1 MSAMST
7 ATKSAR
13 QIPSVAHAAPLVSQQ
28 RRQGASLAPPASG
41 IAFADRASAGGL
53 PASLR
58 AGIAALSGLDLG
70 AVRVH
75 LNSPEPAL
83 RQALAYTQG
92 ADIHIGPGQERHLP
106 HEAWH
111 AVQQAQGRVRP
122 TRQFKGAGLN
132 DDAGLERE
140 ADAMGAL
147 AARAGNHAGAQTELG
162 LGLGAARGDVSPGLA
177 SPAAPIQ
184 RYTDRAEGARERG
197 RSDEVVKWV
206 QKFQRTSHSGGILQI
221 NEKKM
226 YARDDIIDAG
236 ESALATQGAYVQ
248 LVKGAEL
255 SPGYHAVKVKFRD
268 TLAVAAAKLPDL
280 EGLTTESAK
289 PAEERNTEQ
298 VKVLADLIK
307 RNEGNIAA
315 ADASPTIKEG
325 SVDANKSMAAE
336 KSQLVKMVH
345 PDTSDMFMTIRDCH
359 KTARLIMGDYG
370 NREEKILFSDT
381 DGTLKKVMPG
391 PEHREIFAAV
401 GQQGAVA
408 FLKFAFGSFEAVLQH
423 LPVRLPDME
432 LRVKAVADTW
442 IYTAAMAVYQSIQS
456 HPVAGPLF
464 NTTYKVNDQARVAV
478 GQALVQVNDENER
491 TASVEG
497 KLIDPQ
503 TGKNKDLWNFHW
515 AGVILADGADYV
527 TLQAVADQM
536 ASHLTVNWW
545 FKMYGAG
552 AQSFHAEEKH
562 DEHVGERP
570 LTLTVAT
577 ENRVSVVKKLA
588 MPVRID

>member
-1 MSAMST
+1 MT
-7 ATKSAR
+7 HATKIA
-13 QIPSVAHAAPLVSQQ
+13 QAEAPVVQRVERP
-28 RRQGASLAPPASG
+28 RRQGLALAPPASG
-41 IAFADRASAGGL
+41 ISFADRAPTGSL
-53 PASLR
+53 PAGLR
-58 AGIAALSGLDLG
+58 SGIAALTGLDLG
-70 AVRVH
+70 GVRVH
-75 LNSPEPAL
+75 LNSSEPAQ

-92 ADIHIGPGQERHLP
+92 ADIHVGPGQERHLP

-111 AVQQAQGRVRP
+111 VVQQAQGRVQP
-122 TRQFKGAGLN
+122 TRQFKRTGLN
-132 DDAGLERE
+132 DDMGLEHE

-147 AARAGNHAGAQTELG
+147 AAR
-162 LGLGAARGDVSPGLA
+162 LGAEHDLRPEPVAARMIGPGQVNA
-177 SPAAPIQ
+177 SGPIQ
-184 RYTDRAEGARERG
+184 RYTDRSQAARERG
-197 RSDEVVKWV
+197 HSDSVVKWA
-206 QKFQRTSHSGGILQI
+206 QKFQRSSHSGGILQI
-221 NEKKM
+221 SEKKM
-226 YARDDIIDAG
+226 FARDDLIDAG
-236 ESALATQGAYVQ
+236 ESALATQGAYVE

-255 SPGYHAVKVKFRD
+255 VPGYHAVKVKFRD
-268 TLAVAAAKLPDL
+268 GLALAAVKLPDL
-280 EGLTTESAK
+280 KSLASESAK
-289 PAEERNTEQ
+289 PAAARNAEQ
-298 VKVLADLIK
+298 LKVINALLK
-307 RNEGNIAA
+307 RNQENIASP
-315 ADASPTIKEG
+315 DASPTIKEG
-325 SVDANKSMAAE
+325 SADANKSMTTE
-336 KSQLVKMVH
+336 RDQLVKMVH

-370 NREEKILFSDT
+370 NRDEKILFSDT

-391 PEHREIFAAV
+391 PEHRAIFATV

-408 FLKFAFGSFEAVLQH
+408 FLKHAFGSFEAVLKN
-423 LPVRLPDME
+423 LPVRLPDLE

-442 IYTAAMAVYQSIQS
+442 KYPAAMAAYQLIQS

-491 TASVEG
+491 QASVAGE
-497 KLIDPQ
+497 LIDPQ

-515 AGVILADGADYV
+515 AGVILTDGSDYV

-536 ASHLTVNWW
+536 ASDLTVNWW

-552 AQSFHAEEKH
+552 AQSFHAEEKQ

-577 ENRVSVVKKLA
+577 ENRVSVVKRFGG